1 MEVMMGASQCIVS
14 GGIGHQSVPLLVIL
28 LVSFICQ
35 VPFLVKLLFF
45 KKLLSI
51 MSGDILSP
59 CKYPVAH

>member
-14 GGIGHQSVPLLVIL
+14 GGIGHRSVPLLVIL

-51 MSGDILSP
+51 MSGDF
-59 CKYPVAH
+59 